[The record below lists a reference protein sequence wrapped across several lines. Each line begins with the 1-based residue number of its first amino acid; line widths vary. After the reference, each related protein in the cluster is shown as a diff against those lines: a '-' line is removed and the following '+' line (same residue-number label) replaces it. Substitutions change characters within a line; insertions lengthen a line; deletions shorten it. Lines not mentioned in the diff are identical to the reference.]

1 MIGTFKIKQINKKTG
16 ESKIILEESNQIT
29 PGIRHA
35 IVNILS
41 GEGSKEIEDYQFRY
55 FQLGTQN
62 YNLSTFDISADIPTS
77 SLKSNMWT
85 LKSPMTPSSYGT
97 DSVISVVKK
106 DIYGLGSIRPRDS
119 VKIFDN
125 FIDPPD
131 STKLS
136 LGYTNDFKAAN
147 RPMPAS
153 GAPTTW
159 NPGCA
164 NAWENKDENYFLHPL
179 ELSADYT
186 VSGPTFSPPTWSVE
200 YQPNSSVAGITS
212 CIRASTEYVY
222 NDGSKPTVW
231 NVGGLNQTYSIYY
244 STEYYASS
252 LSTSSSTPI
261 GGAIQLYNRTAA
273 VLTQQ
278 SRGGQNRVSFKY
290 RYNLKKSSS
299 DPLEDGSQWY
309 PPQILGSYDGHT
321 ACAANATCLANWN
334 ATYGS
339 GVNGGDV
346 SGNVYCISGGIYTA
360 ADASGGYVTQNGAG
374 SGCYNKPNTG
384 FGPSGNFYRVS
395 VSWNNVPEEI
405 RSYDNGVVSGLS
417 LQVFNYPLLSSLSL
431 IDEDN
436 TTTIGGATSGDTK
449 HNRIP
454 REQAYMANAQFE
466 YNPSA
471 TPYQYIHAEKPY
483 YITSSQDFLII
494 PKGYVTSL
502 NDNTANIR
510 LLIDENLANNQTIKE
525 VGLFLKNPDGN
536 VGIDNPFLSAY
547 KVIIPPITKNNEFSY
562 IIDWELSLVDSTTT

>member
-16 ESKIILEESNQIT
+16 DSKIILEESNQIT
-29 PGIRHA
+29 PGIKHA

-41 GEGSKEIEDYQFRY
+41 GEGSREIEDYQFKY

-62 YNLSTFDISADIPTS
+62 YNLSTFDISADVPVS
-77 SLKSNMWT
+77 SLKSNIWT
-85 LKSPMTPSSYGT
+85 LKSPMTPSSYGA
-97 DSVISVVKK
+97 DSVIAVVKK

-125 FIDPPD
+125 FIDPPEI
-131 STKLS
+131 TKLS
-136 LGYTNDFKAAN
+136 LGYTNDFKSILN
-147 RPMPAS
+147 RPIPAS
-153 GAPTTW
+153 GIPTTW

-164 NAWENKDENYFLHPL
+164 SAWENKDENYFLTPL

-200 YQPNSSVAGITS
+200 YQASSSVEGMTGCVKS
-212 CIRASTEYVY
+212 STEYIY
-222 NDGSKPTVW
+222 DDGSRPTIW
-231 NVGGLNQTYSIYY
+231 NVGALNQTYSIYY
-244 STEYYASS
+244 STKYFASS
-252 LSTSSSTPI
+252 LATSSSTPI
-261 GGAIQLYNRTAA
+261 AGAIQLFNNTGKI
-273 VLTQQ
+273 VTGQ
-278 SRGGQNRVSFKY
+278 SIGGENRVTFKY

-309 PPQILGSYDGHT
+309 PPQILEAYDAYA
-321 ACAANATCLANWN
+321 ACSANSTCLTNWK

-339 GVNGGDV
+339 AVGGGDV

-360 ADASGGYVTQNGAG
+360 ADAEGGYVTQNGAG

-395 VSWNNVPEEI
+395 ISWNNVPEEI
-405 RSYDNGVVSGLS
+405 RAYDNGVVSGLS
-417 LQVFNYPLLSSLSL
+417 LQVMNYPLLSSLSGVKTPDTL
-431 IDEDN
+431 P
-436 TTTIGGATSGDTK
+436 GGTTSGHTV
-449 HNRIP
+449 HNVIP

-471 TPYQYIHAEKPY
+471 TPYQYIHAEKSY
-483 YITSSQDFLII
+483 YITSSQDFLVI

-547 KVIIPPITKNNEFSY
+547 KVVSPPIAKNNEFSY